1 MADPILDLDKPSLF
15 ELLSETQLRDL
26 LEPSLRYLLAVTT
39 QRHPRYLIHIL
50 NRWDE
55 FYALLML
62 LVERHYLT
70 KHAGSFTENF
80 YGLKR
85 ERSTA
90 AAIPRAR
97 RHAPDLVAGS
107 TKLSRGDVWRSLVV
121 IVGVPYLKRKLEEA
135 YEVHSGGAAAS
146 VLGAGYVQDELPEDV
161 RSPFSPVEKDGSKV
175 DFYGHRQRRN
185 KKRFITQNSPCGNH
199 TPQ

>member
-15 ELLSETQLRDL
+15 ELLSETQLREL

-39 QRHPRYLIHIL
+39 HRHPRYLIHLL

-55 FYALLML
+55 FYAVLML
-62 LVERHYLT
+62 LIERHYLT
-70 KHAGSFTENF
+70 HHAGSFTENF

-85 ERSTA
+85 ERNTA
-90 AAIPRAR
+90 AHVPRAR
-97 RHAPDLVAGS
+97 RHAADLVASS
-107 TKLSRGDVWRSLVV
+107 TKLTQRDVWKSLFV

-146 VLGAGYVQDELPEDV
+146 VLGAGYREDSLDEDV
-161 RSPFSPVEKDGSKV
+161 STPGQLKNTELISP
-175 DFYGHRQRRN
+175 
-185 KKRFITQNSPCGNH
+185 
-199 TPQ
+199 